1 MPGPVSDSY
10 DPEFSTGENARNV
23 ADGIKEALDIISKT
37 LGPKLKNV
45 IEVAQGPP
53 GKSVSVR
60 LTERQ
65 RRLIRFG
72 LNRALED
79 I

>member
-1 MPGPVSDSY
+1 MPGPVSDSF
-10 DPEFSTGENARNV
+10 DPEFTTRANAADVVEGIEEARN
-23 ADGIKEALDIISKT
+23 IIGKT
-37 LGPKLKNV
+37 LGEELKEIV
-45 IEVAQGPP
+45 GVAQGPQ
-53 GKSVSVR
+53 GKSVSIR

-72 LNRALED
+72 LNRALES

>member
-10 DPEFSTGENARNV
+10 DPEFSTGENRRDVYLGIEEAR
-23 ADGIKEALDIISKT
+23 DIISQT
-37 LGPKLKNV
+37 LGEELKQIV
-45 IEVAQGPP
+45 GVAQGPP
-53 GKSVSVR
+53 GKTVSVN

-72 LNRALED
+72 LNRALES

>member
-10 DPEFSTGENARNV
+10 DPEFSTRANAYDV
-23 ADGIKEALDIISKT
+23 IEGIEEARDIIGKT
-37 LGPKLKNV
+37 LGEELKQIV
-45 IEVAQGPP
+45 GVAHGPQG
-53 GKSVSVR
+53 KTVSVR

-72 LNRALED
+72 LNRALES